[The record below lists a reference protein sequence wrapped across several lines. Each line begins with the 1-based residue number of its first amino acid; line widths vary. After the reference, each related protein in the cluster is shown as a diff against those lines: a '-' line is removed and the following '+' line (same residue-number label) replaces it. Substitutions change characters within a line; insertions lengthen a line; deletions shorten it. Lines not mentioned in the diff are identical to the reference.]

1 MKKRDCDSVY
11 IAGDVVTVID
21 PDVGQGWCQATCSDG
36 REGVVPEV
44 VVIWIICMIVSCW
57 NAWFTRFAGRT
68 VNAGSVLWWL
78 LHNIGL
84 ILKFCMD
91 SFCLIEFPPFLLV
104 L

>member
-1 MKKRDCDSVY
+1 M
-11 IAGDVVTVID
+11 TVID

-44 VVIWIICMIVSCW
+44 VVVWIICMIVSCW
-57 NAWFTRFAGRT
+57 NAWFTRFGGG
-68 VNAGSVLWWL
+68 GSMMEVWVL
-78 LHNIGL
+78 HYIGL

-91 SFCLIEFPPFLLV
+91 SFCLNEFPPFLLV

>member
-44 VVIWIICMIVSCW
+44 DSSAFDYLCDCE
-57 NAWFTRFAGRT
+57 
-68 VNAGSVLWWL
+68 L
-78 LHNIGL
+78 LE
-84 ILKFCMD
+84 
-91 SFCLIEFPPFLLV
+91 CLV
-104 L
+104 Y

>member
-44 VVIWIICMIVSCW
+44 VVVWIICMIVSCW
-57 NAWFTRFAGRT
+57 NAWFTRFRVGRSMMEVCYGVFSIT
-68 VNAGSVLWWL
+68 L
-78 LHNIGL
+78 
-84 ILKFCMD
+84 D
-91 SFCLIEFPPFLLV
+91 SY
-104 L
+104 